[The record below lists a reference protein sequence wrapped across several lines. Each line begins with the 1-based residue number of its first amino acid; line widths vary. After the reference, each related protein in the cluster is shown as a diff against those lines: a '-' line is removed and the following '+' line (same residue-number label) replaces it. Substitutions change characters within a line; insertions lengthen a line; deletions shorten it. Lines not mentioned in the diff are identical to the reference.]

1 MLRRAVDSVLSQADV
16 DVELIVVLNGDSYAP
31 EVIAWLRAEPRII
44 CAMLPGP
51 DKPRATALGRSLVTR
66 DFFSYLDDDDE
77 YLPGGLARRAAFLAE
92 NPQLDCVATNGEYV
106 VRGMTRPMLRKTDT
120 FARDYIDSLLD
131 GRNWMASCGATFR
144 TASVSQKYFD
154 NTTRH
159 YEWTLIAFR
168 IASTLNVA
176 FVDEPTYRVHDTA
189 DSLTKTTT
197 YMECR
202 TDILEDMKR
211 WNKRPQLGWK
221 ILRNRAVA
229 YHSACSFHRLNGN
242 FGRAWSFHLKS
253 LANVYGVKY
262 VPYTLLL
269 LARNRTR
276 VNDILRTFGI
286 GVPASPERS

>member
-1 MLRRAVDSVLSQADV
+1 MLRRAVDSVLSQAGV
-16 DVELIVVLNGDSYAP
+16 NVELIVVLNGDCYAP
-31 EVIAWLRAEPRII
+31 DVITWLRDEPRIT
-44 CAMLPGP
+44 CALLPGP
-51 DKPRATALGRSLVTR
+51 DKPSATALGRSLVTG

-77 YLPGGLARRAAFLAE
+77 YLPGGLARRAAFLVE

-106 VRGMTRPMLRKTDT
+106 VRGTTRPMLHKTET

-144 TASVSQKYFD
+144 TRSVLQKYFD
-154 NTTRH
+154 DTTRH

-168 IASTLNVA
+168 VASYLNVA

-189 DSLTKTTT
+189 VSLSKTAT

-211 WNKRPQLGWK
+211 WNTRPGLGWK
-221 ILRNRAVA
+221 ILRNRAEA
-229 YHSACSFHRLNGN
+229 YHSACSYHRLNGN
-242 FGRAWSFHLKS
+242 FRRAWFFHLKS
-253 LANVYGVKY
+253 LTSIYGMKY

-276 VNDILRTFGI
+276 VPDILRTFGI